1 MRGKLRGAVRAR
13 QDPALVLI
21 GRTSA
26 LRHGGLEETLS
37 RVKAYQDT
45 GIDALFIVGART
57 REEVQAIHQATSLPL
72 MLGGIPAALADRA
85 FLAAH
90 GVRIALQGHQP
101 FYAGIKAVY
110 ETLKHLKE
118 GGAPADLMERVAP
131 DTLIKV
137 ALRQDDYNRWQQDYL
152 R

>member
-1 MRGKLRGAVRAR
+1 
-13 QDPALVLI
+13 
-21 GRTSA
+21 

-72 MLGGIPAALADRA
+72 MLGGIPAALADRT

-118 GGAPADLMERVAP
+118 GGAPADLTERVAP
-131 DTLIKV
+131 DTLVKV